1 MAGSIRAYAPG
12 RPLDK
17 DGCPDQG
24 FTGPVH
30 DPSGD
35 IDLLPCI
42 LLPRGFR
49 SSLRDDQN
57 LSVYGKLHILAGE
70 NLRRYSA

>member
-12 RPLDK
+12 RSLDK
-17 DGCPDQG
+17 DGGPDQG
-24 FTGPVH
+24 FAGPVY

-42 LLPRGFR
+42 LLPWGFR
-49 SSLRDDQN
+49 NSLRDDQN
-57 LSVYGKLHILAGE
+57 LSIYGKLHILAGE